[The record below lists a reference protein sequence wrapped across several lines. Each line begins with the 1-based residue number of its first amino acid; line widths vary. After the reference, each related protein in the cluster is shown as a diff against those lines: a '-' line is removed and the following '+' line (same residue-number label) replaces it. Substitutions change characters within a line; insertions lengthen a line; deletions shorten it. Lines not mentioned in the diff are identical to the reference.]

1 MASDSFSEPGS
12 VAPSDLIRRLLDD
25 GDAQDLGDIPVD
37 ELAAAA
43 ADHAAEVEGARL
55 FVILAEHPRAE
66 ATTKALVAVAE
77 NADVLAMMEIASWLG
92 RGGQVPPTHRQGLGR
107 VFLER
112 AADRSAHYGTR
123 SQALKAAMIMAQSER
138 SLLRRLQADLLD
150 LDPSDDG
157 IYLRH
162 AARVAGAVLAHEPAD
177 DLRHKLTELAD
188 VEDAEDE
195 AAVELGLDALRTGL
209 GATTPKT
216 ALDAFGRARG
226 WFARAEDATE
236 TRLDARL
243 YRNCLDM
250 LVAFQEGR
258 TGEDLPE
265 RIDTVTRSA
274 FEYTAYLTVNDREP
288 ETSSWLTAK
297 DLERVHWTSLAV
309 RLGAVTDKISRSAW
323 LKVAA
328 VMEEELLSVYAAS
341 RTMFRRGSDGGLEQ
355 VVRPMIVGA
364 MQREL
369 RSLDILEHW
378 IEENAGSAYLPEA
391 MSLGDLVGQAR
402 VDLVTH
408 RPSGAADGSSPTAAI
423 IEHLP
428 AQVRETV
435 SARIEADAVILY
447 DETVSRTVDEVLGTA
462 LAALA
467 GNVDYGGR
475 EDVRSFVD
483 VLLLEVTRFV
493 VSRYNLSKATY
504 PGVAYLFNRDADNPP
519 LEADLQH
526 DFVNFLMG
534 SRLAEIC
541 RPEARDLGGGRVDV
555 LFTYRWMKTTSELK
569 RSFPKL
575 TLSDLVDRYGPQA
588 ISYQGTN
595 IALSMLMVL
604 DLHDRAGAQPDI
616 RDQIGVHHRTV
627 ADSSV
632 ETAVVLFR
640 VQGKRHTP
648 SDVPEAALT
657 PSGANQASDE

>member
-1 MASDSFSEPGS
+1 
-12 VAPSDLIRRLLDD
+12 VATSDLIRRLLDED
-25 GDAQDLGDIPVD
+25 GDQDLDGTSSD
-37 ELAAAA
+37 ELAAAVV
-43 ADHAAEVEGARL
+43 DHSTEVEGACL
-55 FVILAEHPRAE
+55 FVALAAHPQAE
-66 ATTKALVAVAE
+66 ATQNALVAVAQ

-92 RGGQVPPTHRQGLGR
+92 HGGQIRPSHRTGLGR
-107 VFLER
+107 AFLGR
-112 AADRSAHYGTR
+112 ASDRSLDYGTR

-138 SLLRRLQADLLD
+138 SLLRRLQADILD
-150 LDPSDDG
+150 LDLSDDG
-157 IYLRH
+157 FYLRH

-177 DLRHKLTELAD
+177 DLRNKLTELAG

-209 GATTPKT
+209 GATTPET
-216 ALDAFGRARG
+216 ALDAFGQARD
-226 WFARAEDATE
+226 WFARAEEATE
-236 TRLDARL
+236 ARPDARL
-243 YRNCLDM
+243 YRNCLDV

-258 TGEDLPE
+258 TGDDLSD

-274 FEYTAYLTVNDREP
+274 FEYTAFLTVDDREP
-288 ETSSWLTAK
+288 ETSSWLAAK
-297 DLERVHWTSLAV
+297 DLERVHWTSLAL
-309 RLGAVTDKISRSAW
+309 RLGAVADKFSRSAW

-355 VVRPMIVGA
+355 VVRPRIVGA

-391 MSLGDLVGQAR
+391 RSLGDLVDQAR
-402 VDLVTH
+402 ADLVTH
-408 RPSGAADGSSPTAAI
+408 RPFEAAAGSSPTAAI

-428 AQVRETV
+428 APVRETV
-435 SARIEADAVILY
+435 SARIEADAITLY
-447 DETVSRTVDEVLGTA
+447 DETVSRTVDEVLRTA
-462 LAALA
+462 LAGLA
-467 GNVDYGGR
+467 GNIDYKER
-475 EDVRSFVD
+475 KEVRSFFD
-483 VLLLEVTRFV
+483 VLVLEVTRFV
-493 VSRYNLSKATY
+493 VSRYNLSKATF
-504 PGVAYLFNRDADNPP
+504 PGVSYLFNRDAANPP
-519 LEADLQH
+519 LEGELQH

-534 SRLAEIC
+534 SRLADIC

-555 LFTYRWMKTTSELK
+555 LFSHKWMRTTSELK

-595 IALSMLMVL
+595 IALCMLMVL

-632 ETAVVLFR
+632 ETAVILFR

-648 SDVPEAALT
+648 SDVPQAALT
-657 PSGANQASDE
+657 S

>member
-1 MASDSFSEPGS
+1 MAT
-12 VAPSDLIRRLLDD
+12 SDLIRRLLEE
-25 GDAQDLGDIPVD
+25 GDARDLGCLSSD
-37 ELAAAA
+37 ELAAAV
-43 ADHAAEVEGARL
+43 ADHSTEVEGARL
-55 FVILAEHPRAE
+55 FVVLAEHPRTE
-66 ATTKALVAVAE
+66 ATTKALVALAG

-92 RGGQVPPTHRQGLGR
+92 RGGQVPSSHRQGLGKA
-107 VFLER
+107 FLGR
-112 AADRSAHYGTR
+112 AADRSVDYGTR

-138 SLLRRLQADLLD
+138 SLLRRLQADILD

-188 VEDAEDE
+188 VEEAEDE

-209 GATTPKT
+209 GATKPET
-216 ALDAFGRARG
+216 ALDAFGQARY

-243 YRNCLDM
+243 YVNCLDM

-258 TGEDLPE
+258 TGEDLPD

-274 FEYTAYLTVNDREP
+274 FEYTAFLTLNDREP
-288 ETSSWLTAK
+288 ETASWLAAK
-297 DLERVHWTSLAV
+297 DLERVHWTSLAL
-309 RLGAVTDKISRSAW
+309 RLGAVAEKVSRSAW

-355 VVRPMIVGA
+355 VVRPRIVGA

-378 IEENAGSAYLPEA
+378 IEENAGSAYLA
-391 MSLGDLVGQAR
+391 DAKSLGDLVRQAR
-402 VDLVTH
+402 EDLVTH

-428 AQVRETV
+428 ATVRDTV
-435 SARIEADAVILY
+435 SARIEADAISLL
-447 DETVSRTVDEVLGTA
+447 DETVSRTVDDVLARAT
-462 LAALA
+462 AALMT
-467 GNVDYGGR
+467 NVDYR
-475 EDVRSFVD
+475 ERADARRFFD
-483 VLLLEVTRFV
+483 ILLLDVTRFV
-493 VSRYNLSKATY
+493 VSRYNLSTATF
-504 PGVAYLFNRDADNPP
+504 PGVAYLFNRDAKNPP
-519 LEADLQH
+519 LEADLQY
-526 DFVNFLMG
+526 DFVNSLMG

-555 LFTYRWMKTTSELK
+555 LFSYRWMRTTSELK

-575 TLSDLVDRYGPQA
+575 TSGELVDRYGPQA

-595 IALSMLMVL
+595 VALSMLMVL
-604 DLHDRAGAQPDI
+604 DLFDRSGAQPDI

-640 VQGKRHTP
+640 IQGKRHTP
-648 SDVPEAALT
+648 SDIPKSALT
-657 PSGANQASDE
+657 PSRASQASGK